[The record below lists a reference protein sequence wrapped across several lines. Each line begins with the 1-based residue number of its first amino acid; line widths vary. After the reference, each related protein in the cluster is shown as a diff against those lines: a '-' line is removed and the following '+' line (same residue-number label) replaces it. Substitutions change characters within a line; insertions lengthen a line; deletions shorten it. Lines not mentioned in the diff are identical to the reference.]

1 MPLNN
6 QQSQNIMLDFEKY
19 LNDFN
24 STINIPEFILN
35 LFLVALIA
43 YLIKLFY
50 IKFGR
55 AISDRRKFSNNFI
68 PLAVG
73 TMLII
78 AVIKS
83 SIALSLGLVGALSI
97 VRFRSAIKDPEELT
111 MLFLIIGLG
120 LMGGANKPILAV
132 LAFAFIFPIL
142 YLNYMASLRKSTVTN
157 KAFLNINSSIN
168 DVSKIISVV
177 KPSTTYLEVKRVDS
191 ANNGVSSSFLCTI
204 SGPEKLQQIINN
216 IKDID
221 ASATVSFVEQPD
233 LLL

>member
-1 MPLNN
+1 
-6 QQSQNIMLDFEKY
+6 MLDFEKY

-24 STINIPEFILN
+24 SSINIPEFVLN
-35 LFLVALIA
+35 LLIVAIIA
-43 YLIKLFY
+43 YLMKLFY
-50 IKFGR
+50 IKYGR
-55 AISDRRKFSNNFI
+55 AISNRRKFSNNFI

-120 LMGGANKPILAV
+120 LMGGANKPILA
-132 LAFAFIFPIL
+132 LLSFALIFPIL
-142 YLNYMASLRKSTVTN
+142 YFNFRLSKEKGTVTN
-157 KAFLNINSSIN
+157 KAFLNINTTLSDLTQVIEA
-168 DVSKIISVV
+168 V
-177 KPSTTYLEVKRVDS
+177 KPHTSYLEVKRVDRL
-191 ANNGVSSSFLCTI
+191 SSGINASFLCTVDSPAELTKI
-204 SGPEKLQQIINN
+204 M
-216 IKDID
+216 DTMTAAD
-221 ASATVSFVEQPD
+221 AASTVSFVEQPE

>member
-1 MPLNN
+1 
-6 QQSQNIMLDFEKY
+6 MLEFEKY

-24 STINIPEFILN
+24 STINIWTFVLN
-35 LFLVALIA
+35 LVIVTAIA

-68 PLAVG
+68 PLALG

-78 AVIKS
+78 TVIKS

-111 MLFLIIGLG
+111 MLFLVIGLG
-120 LMGGANKPILAV
+120 LIGGADKPLLAIV
-132 LAFAFIFPIL
+132 AFALIL
-142 YLNYMASLRKSTVTN
+142 PLLYFNAQMAKNKGVVTN
-157 KAFLNINSSIN
+157 KAFLNINTSLADI
-168 DVSKIISVV
+168 SKITSAIE
-177 KPSTTYLEVKRVDS
+177 PHTEYLEVKRIDS
-191 ANNGVSSSFLCTI
+191 VPSGLNASYYCTI
-204 SGPEKLQQIINN
+204 DNPAALQHIIDG
-216 IKDID
+216 IKAQD
-221 ASATVSFVEQPD
+221 AQSTISFVEQPD

>member
-1 MPLNN
+1 MRAIKRYI
-6 QQSQNIMLDFEKY
+6 SMLDFEQY

-24 STINIPEFILN
+24 STVNIPEFILN
-35 LFLVALIA
+35 LVIVAIIA
-43 YLIKLFY
+43 YLIKAFY
-50 IKFGR
+50 IRYGR

-83 SIALSLGLVGALSI
+83 SVALSLGLVGALSI

-120 LMGGANKPILAV
+120 LMGGANKPLLAV
-132 LAFAFIFPIL
+132 LSFALIFPIL
-142 YLNYMASLRKSTVTN
+142 YFNFAISKRPSTVTN
-157 KAFLNINSSIN
+157 KAFLNINTSLSK
-168 DVSKIISVV
+168 VSEIIAAI
-177 KPSTTYLEVKRVDS
+177 KPHTSYLEVKRIDS
-191 ANNGVSSSFLCTI
+191 VSTGLNASFLCTVD
-204 SGPEKLQQIINN
+204 GPESLEQIIST
-216 IKDID
+216 IKTAD
-221 ASATVSFVEQPD
+221 AGATVSFVEQPD

>member
-1 MPLNN
+1 
-6 QQSQNIMLDFEKY
+6 MLDFEQY

-35 LFLVALIA
+35 MVLVTFIA
-43 YLIKLFY
+43 YLLKIFY
-50 IKFGR
+50 IKYGR

-73 TMLII
+73 TLLII

-111 MLFLIIGLG
+111 MLFLVIGLG
-120 LMGGANKPILAV
+120 LLGGANKPILAV
-132 LAFAFIFPIL
+132 LAFALIFPIL
-142 YLNYMASLRKSTVTN
+142 FFNFKMSLRKGTVTN
-157 KAFLNINSSIN
+157 KAFLNIKTNLSDIE
-168 DVSKIISVV
+168 ILISAI
-177 KPSTTYLEVKRVDS
+177 SDHTSYLEVKRVDS
-191 ANNGVSSSFLCTI
+191 AGDSLTASFLCILDST
-204 SGPEKLQQIINN
+204 SKLQEVISSVKS
-216 IKDID
+216 KD
-221 ASATVSFVEQPD
+221 ATATVSFVEQPD

>member
-1 MPLNN
+1 
-6 QQSQNIMLDFEKY
+6 MLEFEKY

-24 STINIPEFILN
+24 STINIWTFVLN
-35 LFLVALIA
+35 LLIVTALA

-50 IKFGR
+50 IKYGR

-68 PLAVG
+68 PLALG

-78 AVIKS
+78 TVIKS

-120 LMGGANKPILAV
+120 LIGGADKPLLAIV
-132 LAFAFIFPIL
+132 AFALIL
-142 YLNYMASLRKSTVTN
+142 PLLYFNAVMSKNKGTVTN
-157 KAFLNINSSIN
+157 KAFLNINTSLSDLSAITSAIEPHTDYLEIKRIDSVISGTN
-168 DVSKIISVV
+168 ASYYCTIDSPTQLQKII
-177 KPSTTYLEVKRVDS
+177 D
-191 ANNGVSSSFLCTI
+191 G
-204 SGPEKLQQIINN
+204 
-216 IKDID
+216 IKSQD
-221 ASATVSFVEQPD
+221 AKATVSFVEQPD

>member
-1 MPLNN
+1 
-6 QQSQNIMLDFEKY
+6 MLDFEKY

-35 LFLVALIA
+35 LILVTIIA

-50 IKFGR
+50 IRFGR

-132 LAFAFIFPIL
+132 VAFAFVFPVL
-142 YLNYMASLRKSTVTN
+142 YFNYRSSLVKRAVTN
-157 KAFLNINSSIN
+157 KAFLHINTSIT
-168 DVSKIISVV
+168 DVEKIVNTI
-177 KPSTTYLEVKRVDS
+177 KPSTSFLEIKRIDLGDNS
-191 ANNGVSSSFLCTI
+191 LSSSFLCTVD
-204 SGPEKLQQIINN
+204 GPEKIQHIMDNMKAQ
-216 IKDID
+216 D
-221 ASATVSFVEQPD
+221 ANATISFVEQPD
-233 LLL
+233 LLV